1 MTMTSMKRCSG
12 WTRVTGGEIRPY
24 QSVPGGPLVVRVSL
38 NARGE
43 GRAAFR
49 ALFSIA
55 RLIARQHGLG
65 RVSAEG
71 VAETL
76 RMTEDKLRL
85 HFWTYTGSGSGVL
98 A

>member
-1 MTMTSMKRCSG
+1 MTTNTLWS
-12 WTRVTGGEIRPY
+12 RVAGGEIRPY
-24 QSVPGGPLVVRVSL
+24 QSVAGGPLVVRVAL

-43 GRAAFR
+43 GRKAFR

-55 RLIARQHGLG
+55 RLIARQNGLG
-65 RVSAEG
+65 PVSAEG

-85 HFWTYTGSGSGVL
+85 HFWTFPGYGSGVL